1 MQDGIFIKN
10 CENMSLK
17 LFEIMEMDF
26 DESTEFDRQILSMFS
41 FGMISAY
48 VIEEKIKIDV
58 VSVAAE
64 YVLIKVFKYSKE
76 QAEIFLKL
84 LINSTK
90 RGENPTYYRIIH
102 EGIEM
107 YYEYVE
113 NESDKMFYR
122 IMRAYLSF
130 KKE

>member
-17 LFEIMEMDF
+17 LFEIMEIDF
-26 DESTEFDRQILSMFS
+26 DESTEFDRQILAMFS
-41 FGMISAY
+41 FGMISAHG
-48 VIEEKIKIDV
+48 IEEKIKIDV

-76 QAEIFLKL
+76 QAGTFLKL

-90 RGENPTYYRIIH
+90 KGENPTYYRIIH

-113 NESDKMFYR
+113 NESDKMFDR
-122 IMRAYLSF
+122 IMRTYLSF